1 MPTRPFRTNPA
12 RRRKIHPL
20 SPTAAA
26 APAPPRRTGDHHAGP
41 AVLAASRAFALH
53 QPRQQGRRHVG
64 PHAPS
69 PPQSVKP
76 QAAHASLPPPRT
88 TRTRPKSQP
97 AHHRRRLA
105 AAARS
110 PEHRRA
116 PPPRAPAC
124 GNAARIPPTGS
135 PLLGATVAVCQRA
148 DFKSPSPSLSSST
161 GLPEVNL
168 TGLPGLRRRRRSP
181 SPS

>member
-1 MPTRPFRTNPA
+1 VSLATASKAKQHSSYGQAHLGPQPSMPTRPFRTNPA

-76 QAAHASLPPPRT
+76 QAAHASPSLRPALRAPDQNPNQPT
-88 TRTRPKSQP
+88 T
-97 AHHRRRLA
+97 ADDELA
-105 AAARS
+105 ARRS
-110 PEHRRA
+110 RDEL
-116 PPPRAPAC
+116 PRCALWRGGRGP
-124 GNAARIPPTGS
+124 NSSDR
-135 PLLGATVAVCQRA
+135 V
-148 DFKSPSPSLSSST
+148 SSS
-161 GLPEVNL
+161 P
-168 TGLPGLRRRRRSP
+168 RRHRCRVPASRF
-181 SPS
+181 